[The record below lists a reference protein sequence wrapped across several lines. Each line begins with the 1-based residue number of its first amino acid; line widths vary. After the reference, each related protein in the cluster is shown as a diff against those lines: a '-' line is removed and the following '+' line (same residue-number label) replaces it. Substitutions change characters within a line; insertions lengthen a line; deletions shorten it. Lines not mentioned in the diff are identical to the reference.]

1 MEGVGCS
8 EAWQAKAVLRCTGER
23 VNPGRTGSIRVELAR
38 AFLETAIATAFL
50 VVSLATYLLGR
61 PGWSLVALLAAL
73 FVLSPFTLLLF
84 LLAGRAALYFT
95 KLH

>member
-1 MEGVGCS
+1 M
-8 EAWQAKAVLRCTGER
+8 
-23 VNPGRTGSIRVELAR
+23 
-38 AFLETAIATAFL
+38 TAIATAFL

-84 LLAGRAALYFT
+84 LLVGGAALYFI

>member
-1 MEGVGCS
+1 MPGPTDPIPAAADTTFAAFPSPNS
-8 EAWQAKAVLRCTGER
+8 EKRM
-23 VNPGRTGSIRVELAR
+23 
-38 AFLETAIATAFL
+38 TAIATAFL